1 MAEKEQLIY
10 KGHPL
15 VRCGNEIY
23 YGSPKDSHVV
33 FIQILSSTEK
43 DGVQIANKLH
53 VQLLSNDRSLGPNAR
68 ILKQSDKTGL
78 YSALDI
84 GAIWLERALFE
95 AK

>member
-1 MAEKEQLIY
+1 M
-10 KGHPL
+10 
-15 VRCGNEIY
+15 
-23 YGSPKDSHVV
+23 V